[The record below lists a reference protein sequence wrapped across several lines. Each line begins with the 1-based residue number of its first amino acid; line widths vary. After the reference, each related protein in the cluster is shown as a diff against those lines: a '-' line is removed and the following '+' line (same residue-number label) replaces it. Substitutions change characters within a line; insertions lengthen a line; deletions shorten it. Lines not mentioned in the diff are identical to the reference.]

1 MYKLFFV
8 LFFFISLN
16 IQPLFSQNNDLHMSF
31 GTAFNTKNILGTRN
45 KSNINFN
52 IGYSKKKFSSQL
64 SFNYDDLNKLKFD
77 NSFVNYQSKILDF
90 NIGKIDRIWS
100 FSEQNSLILSS
111 NARPLEAIS
120 IISENNFNTYWLP
133 KNAKWSIEVINAS
146 TKKSYN
152 NKNSILTGARVIFSP
167 TVNLDFEVLQTSQWG
182 GGNKKLNTSTIGA
195 VLFGNSNEGNYANIN
210 KMAGF
215 GISYLIPFNGNNYR
229 IYGQAI
235 GEDEA
240 GNLPS
245 CYAWMSGIELSLPNI
260 KLPTI
265 TTIELID
272 TRVPLS
278 TNGNCGQ
285 NTMYNNDS
293 YDYVNYE
300 TVLGVP
306 IDSEATSIEFV
317 GKTKLNKNLNIL
329 YSTKLLT
336 INDKAYSQNRIST
349 KRSLGSIYSLGVL
362 WKKNNINLGGNIS
375 YQNLELDKQ
384 KITPGTTFSFTS
396 SITF

>member
-1 MYKLFFV
+1 VYKLFFV